1 MKTLFSLVLLLVVF
15 PAILVTLSFAL
26 FCVNP
31 VSPQQTKEVA
41 IEIMQG
47 SSLRTIASLLEDAH
61 AIKGKWRFKLL
72 AKLLHVERSL
82 KYGEYRLKLPQTPLS
97 VLQELASG
105 NVTAYFVTFPE
116 GSSMFDVAQHI
127 ENAGLCSAA
136 AILEKA
142 ADREFAAAL
151 GIDGES
157 LEGYLFPETYKFN
170 RGSSPTVILRR
181 MVEQFNKIV
190 TSDMEKQARAIGLT
204 RKEFVTLASLV
215 EKETGRE
222 EERAVI
228 AAVFLNRL
236 QKGMRLDCDPTVI
249 YGLKL
254 ENSTFNE
261 RLNKNHLKKE
271 SPYNTYRN
279 SGLPPGPICNPGLNS
294 IRAVLNPAK
303 VNYFYFVSKNDGTHQ
318 FSETLAEHNQAVNA
332 YQRQQ

>member
-1 MKTLFSLVLLLVVF
+1 MKTFFSLVLLLVVF
-15 PAILVTLSFAL
+15 PALLVTLSFAL

-31 VSPQQTKEVA
+31 TSPQKTGELA
-41 IEIMQG
+41 IEIIQG
-47 SSLRTIASLLEDAH
+47 SSLRTIASLLEKAH
-61 AIKGKWRFKLL
+61 AIRGKWRFKLL
-72 AKLLHVERSL
+72 AKLLHLEHSL
-82 KYGEYRLKLPQTPLS
+82 KYGEYRLKFPQTPLS

-105 NVTAYFVTFPE
+105 NVTVYFVTFPE
-116 GSSMFDVAQHI
+116 GSTMFDVAQHI
-127 ENAGLCSAA
+127 EKAGLCSAA

-142 ADREFAAAL
+142 ADREFAATL

-181 MVEQFNKIV
+181 MVEQFNKVI
-190 TSDMEKQARAIGLT
+190 TGDMEQQARAMGLN

-236 QKGMRLDCDPTVI
+236 QNGMRLDCDPTVI

-254 ENSTFNE
+254 ENSSFKE

-271 SPYNTYRN
+271 SPYNTYLN

-294 IRAVLNPAK
+294 IRAVLNPAH

-318 FSETLAEHNQAVNA
+318 FSETLAEHNRAVNA